1 MEINDWVI
9 DDGVSVIDRHVLEEE
24 RQEESEGL
32 LSHNL
37 SHLLGLIFINFYF

>member
-9 DDGVSVIDRHVLEEE
+9 DDGFSDIDRHIVEE

-37 SHLLGLIFINFYF
+37 SHLLGLIFMNFYF